1 LLGIKDWKVSMNF
14 NRYTLCVFPFYEQR
28 RCLCFDDIRVIGS
41 CFVVSDIKKSF
52 DSKILRMNLKF
63 NVYEV

>member
-1 LLGIKDWKVSMNF
+1 MLGIKDWKVSMDF

-28 RCLCFDDIRVIGS
+28 RCLCFDDIRVIGH
-41 CFVVSDIKKSF
+41 IKKSF